1 MCKVYHWVLG
11 VSWAL
16 GVICMVASIVLKL
29 LPNLERAARSYNP
42 RRHTTGGGS
51 LLVHFGNRRGGKNA
65 TLFLTRSRATEQS
78 SCKSASCIW
87 SKTARSSLLRR
98 P

>member
-29 LPNLERAARSYNP
+29 LPNLERALGV
-42 RRHTTGGGS
+42 TT
-51 LLVHFGNRRGGKNA
+51 RGGILLA
-65 TLFLTRSRATEQS
+65 AVLFLCTLATGEAGRTPPS
-78 SCKSASCIW
+78 S
-87 SKTARSSLLRR
+87 
-98 P
+98 